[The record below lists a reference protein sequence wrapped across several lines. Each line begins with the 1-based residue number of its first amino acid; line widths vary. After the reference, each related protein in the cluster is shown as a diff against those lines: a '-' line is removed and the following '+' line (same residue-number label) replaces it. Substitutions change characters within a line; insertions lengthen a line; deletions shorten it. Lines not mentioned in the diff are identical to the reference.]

1 MKTYDKIIVGAGAA
15 GCVLANRLSQNPNTS
30 VLLIEAGKDYPD
42 ENLIPDG
49 VKFGFG
55 TKEGAVATSHDLW
68 GYEARLTD
76 QSYLHIPRGK
86 VVGGSSAINAL
97 MFLRGLPEDFD
108 LWAKSCGKEWSFGSL
123 LPYFKQLEKDHAF
136 KDKYHGNKGP
146 ISVRRFEIDECD
158 PIQKAFYNACIKYGF
173 DRCPDHNNPETSGV
187 GPIPLNLCGRTRVSS
202 MIGYLNPVRSRDNI
216 DIMPDALVRKI
227 LFESRKA
234 IGLEVEHDDTVFEIE
249 GKEIILSAGAIAT
262 PQILMLSGIGP
273 KNHLRNYGIKNL
285 VDLPNVGQNLQDHPT
300 LLTVH
305 KTKPSYTLNSS
316 KPLLQMALSYTA
328 SDSTDRKDIMI
339 TMGSYAV
346 APDKETQAG
355 LIHSSDKLIGA
366 FIGIILQKSNSFGK
380 LSLRSDK
387 PEDIPLLD
395 YNMLDSKCDVKRIR
409 EAVRLCAELGS
420 SSEFEEFID
429 YRIDPSDEELKT
441 DSMIDD
447 WIFKKVQTGHHV
459 SGTCRM
465 GNSSL
470 NSVVDNQGRV
480 HGTNSLRVCDAS
492 IMPRLI
498 RANTNLTTI
507 ALAERISDFIRS
519 S

>member
-1 MKTYDKIIVGAGAA
+1 
-15 GCVLANRLSQNPNTS
+15 
-30 VLLIEAGKDYPD
+30 
-42 ENLIPDG
+42 
-49 VKFGFG
+49 
-55 TKEGAVATSHDLW
+55 
-68 GYEARLTD
+68 
-76 QSYLHIPRGK
+76 
-86 VVGGSSAINAL
+86 
-97 MFLRGLPEDFD
+97 
-108 LWAKSCGKEWSFGSL
+108 
-123 LPYFKQLEKDHAF
+123 
-136 KDKYHGNKGP
+136 
-146 ISVRRFEIDECD
+146 
-158 PIQKAFYNACIKYGF
+158 
-173 DRCPDHNNPETSGV
+173 
-187 GPIPLNLCGRTRVSS
+187 
-202 MIGYLNPVRSRDNI
+202 
-216 DIMPDALVRKI
+216 
-227 LFESRKA
+227 
-234 IGLEVEHDDTVFEIE
+234 
-249 GKEIILSAGAIAT
+249 
-262 PQILMLSGIGP
+262 
-273 KNHLRNYGIKNL
+273 
-285 VDLPNVGQNLQDHPT
+285 
-300 LLTVH
+300 
-305 KTKPSYTLNSS
+305 
-316 KPLLQMALSYTA
+316 
-328 SDSTDRKDIMI
+328 MI

-507 ALAERISDFIRS
+507 ALAERISDFIS
-519 S
+519 SS

>member
-1 MKTYDKIIVGAGAA
+1 MTLYDKIIVGAGAA
-15 GCVLANRLSQNPNTS
+15 GCVLANKLSENNDTS
-30 VLLIEAGKDYPD
+30 VLLIEAGVDYPSED
-42 ENLIPDG
+42 LIPDD

-55 TKEGAVATSHDLW
+55 TDAGAVATSHDLW
-68 GYEARLTD
+68 GYEAKLTD
-76 QSYLHIPRGK
+76 QSYVHIPRGK

-97 MFLRGLPEDFD
+97 MFLRGMPEDFE
-108 LWAKSCGKEWSFGSL
+108 LWKNSCGNEWSYENL
-123 LPYFKQLEKDHAF
+123 LPYFKTLERDNEF

-146 ISVRRFEIDECD
+146 ISVRRFGIDECD
-158 PIQKAFYNACIKYGF
+158 PIQKAFYKACIRHGF
-173 DRCPDHNNPETSGV
+173 DPCPDHNNPDTSGV
-187 GPIPLNLCGRTRVSS
+187 GPIPLNLSGRTRAST

-216 DIMPDALVRKI
+216 DIMPGTLVRKI

-234 IGLEVEHDDTVFEIE
+234 IGLEVERHDTVFEVQ

-273 KNHLRNYGIKNL
+273 KNHLRNYGIKTI
-285 VDLPNVGQNLQDHPT
+285 VDSPTVGQNLQDHPN
-300 LLTVH
+300 LLTIH
-305 KTKPSYTLNSS
+305 KTKPTYALNSS

-328 SDSTDRKDIMI
+328 SESADRKDVMI
-339 TMGSYAV
+339 TMGSYAGIQGYGGK
-346 APDKETQAG
+346 DG
-355 LIHSSDKLIGA
+355 LVYTADKLIGV
-366 FIGIILQKSNSFGK
+366 FIGIILQKSNNFGQVT
-380 LSLRSDK
+380 LRSNK
-387 PEDIPLLD
+387 PGDTPVLD
-395 YNMLDSKCDVKRIR
+395 YKMLDSKWDLKRLR
-409 EAVRLCAELGS
+409 EAIRLCAELGS
-420 SSEFEEFID
+420 SREFEEFID

-470 NSVVDNQGRV
+470 NSVVDSQGRV
-480 HGTNSLRVCDAS
+480 HGINSLRVCDAS

-507 ALAERISDFIRS
+507 ALAERISDFITCT
-519 S
+519 